1 VFNFFFTI
9 VDKAVPYVSLSLD
22 RQNKQKTRAI
32 QDAGSDATWN
42 EKFTLYVN
50 LN

>member
-1 VFNFFFTI
+1 MFNL
-9 VDKAVPYVSLSLD
+9 DKADAYVSLSLD

-32 QDAGSDATWN
+32 QNAGSAATWN

-50 LN
+50 LIYI